1 MYYGADQN
9 SATLA
14 THAGDGTWIIPV
26 SGNDLP
32 PYISIKPPAY
42 WSGTLSSAVFSLVSG
57 EAGFPADVTDFPFD
71 LIVTPVADGIFQF
84 VPTYSF
90 ADVGEPLILNLN
102 VGMQDP
108 VSVTDAGPAAAPDE
122 YHELTTLKFRN
133 IPDGAATVFLANNAL
148 INPSLITYDAGTGEH
163 TITGLTQAQL
173 DNFQIL
179 HEGTA
184 GRVSIEV
191 DAQTYEVETA
201 TGAVVSPPSAWVMK
215 SFEINVT
222 GGNRVDGTSG
232 PDTFNGTAANDYY
245 NGGAGNDTITGG
257 DGKNALL
264 GAAGD
269 DSITGGTGVD
279 NLYGGANNDTL
290 HGGAGAD
297 VLQGGTGNDILFG
310 NAGADLFIW
319 GGGDNGAVGSTDI
332 IKDFN
337 IAEGDKVDAK
347 ALLDALGWNGNM
359 GTLSQF
365 VSVTGNTIDIHN
377 AADTISVNIVVEGQT
392 FTDLN
397 DMIAKTNFQTT

>member
-1 MYYGADQN
+1 
-9 SATLA
+9 
-14 THAGDGTWIIPV
+14 
-26 SGNDLP
+26 
-32 PYISIKPPAY
+32 
-42 WSGTLSSAVFSLVSG
+42 
-57 EAGFPADVTDFPFD
+57 
-71 LIVTPVADGIFQF
+71 
-84 VPTYSF
+84 
-90 ADVGEPLILNLN
+90 
-102 VGMQDP
+102 
-108 VSVTDAGPAAAPDE
+108 
-122 YHELTTLKFRN
+122 
-133 IPDGAATVFLANNAL
+133 
-148 INPSLITYDAGTGEH
+148 
-163 TITGLTQAQL
+163 
-173 DNFQIL
+173 
-179 HEGTA
+179 
-184 GRVSIEV
+184 
-191 DAQTYEVETA
+191 
-201 TGAVVSPPSAWVMK
+201 
-215 SFEINVT
+215 
-222 GGNRVDGTSG
+222 
-232 PDTFNGTAANDYY
+232 
-245 NGGAGNDTITGG
+245 
-257 DGKNALL
+257 L

-319 GGGDNGAVGSTDI
+319 GGGDADGSTDI